1 MAWQGGSHASRAASR
16 EELEEKLARKRQEL
30 DAVSLAMDAM
40 AQANARLQERFSPE
54 LNRLAGEY
62 MARLTGDKYSSVSLT
77 RELEGFVQTGGGVL
91 PRCALYLARGT
102 ADQLYLAVRLAVCR
116 LCLPEK
122 PPIFLDDALSAF
134 DDERLVLALELLWE
148 LSGEQQTLLFT
159 CQKREGEALA
169 NTPGAVKIEL

>member
-1 MAWQGGSHASRAASR
+1 M
-16 EELEEKLARKRQEL
+16 
-30 DAVSLAMDAM
+30 
-40 AQANARLQERFSPE
+40 
-54 LNRLAGEY
+54 
-62 MARLTGDKYSSVSLT
+62 
-77 RELEGFVQTGGGVL
+77 
-91 PRCALYLARGT
+91 
-102 ADQLYLAVRLAVCR
+102 CR

>member
-1 MAWQGGSHASRAASR
+1 MGDPAALAASR

-91 PRCALYLARGT
+91 PRSALYLSRGT

-169 NTPGAVKIEL
+169 KTPGVVRIEL